1 VFQPGVSRLLFAS
14 EVSGE
19 QPDRHAD
26 PADQVSEGEL
36 EKSEIAPRADAGNG
50 DDRERRGLGGDDREQ
65 DRPGG
70 EIPRA
75 EEVVGRAPLMPGDP
89 QPDPERKDEVQ
100 ADDDDVEG
108 MQTEARLWSGDVSEK
123 REA

>member
-1 VFQPGVSRLLFAS
+1 
-14 EVSGE
+14 
-19 QPDRHAD
+19 
-26 PADQVSEGEL
+26 L
-36 EKSEIAPRADAGNG
+36 EEDEAAAGADARNG
-50 DDRERRGLGGDDREQ
+50 DDGERRGLGGDDREQ